1 MISTGA
7 RPAKGRRDGRL
18 VDDLPAMRRVVPH
31 LMPTRLDATV
41 YYPQYLEVERL
52 MSWLDDVN
60 LHRPAEQQI
69 RFFHVFLTA
78 LARLFHQRP
87 ELNRF
92 ISGRRTYE
100 HRDISFAFTVKKAL
114 TDEAD
119 EVQAQITF
127 TGLKTVDEVR
137 TMVDEALTRARN
149 HTRNES
155 DRLVSQLVR
164 LPGPVI
170 AAVARTAWALDSI
183 NRLPKILQDA
193 IPTYAS
199 AYLVNMGSLKA
210 EAPFHHLYRHGTAGV
225 FVSIGTVRPEPVVD
239 ESGAIVARRRVDV
252 VYTIDERV
260 TDGFYLVRSAHI
272 LQQMVDDP
280 DALLHPPAERVP
292 PGP

>member
-1 MISTGA
+1 M
-7 RPAKGRRDGRL
+7 
-18 VDDLPAMRRVVPH
+18 PH

-41 YYPQYLEVERL
+41 YYPQHLEVERL
-52 MSWLDDVN
+52 MTWLDEINRD
-60 LHRPAEQQI
+60 RPAGERI
-69 RFFHVFLTA
+69 GFFHVFLTA

-119 EVQAQITF
+119 EVQAHITF
-127 TGLKTVDEVR
+127 TGLETLDEVR
-137 TMVDEALTRARN
+137 TKVDEALNRARN

-164 LPGPVI
+164 LPGLVI
-170 AAVARTAWALDSI
+170 AAIARTAWALDSI
-183 NRLPKILQDA
+183 NRLPKMLEDA
-193 IPTYAS
+193 IPTFAS
-199 AYLVNMGSLKA
+199 AYLVNMGSLQA

-225 FVSIGTVRPEPVVD
+225 FVSIGTIGPEPVVD
-239 ESGAIVARRRVDV
+239 EAGAIVAKRRVDV

-260 TDGFYLVRSAHI
+260 TDGFYLVRSAQL
-272 LQQMVDDP
+272 LQRIVDDP
-280 DALLHPPAERVP
+280 AALLHPPTS
-292 PGP
+292 

>member
-1 MISTGA
+1 MIFTGA
-7 RPAKGRRDGRL
+7 RPFKGRRDGRL
-18 VDDLPAMRRVVPH
+18 VHDLPAVRRVVPH

-41 YYPQYLEVERL
+41 YYPQHMEVERL
-52 MSWLDDVN
+52 TSWLEEVN
-60 LHRPAEQQI
+60 RDRPPEERI

-92 ISGRRTYE
+92 VSGKRTYE
-100 HRDISFAFTVKKAL
+100 HREISFSFTVKKAL

-119 EVQAQITF
+119 EVQALITF
-127 TGLKTVDEVR
+127 TGLETVDEVR
-137 TMVDEALTRARN
+137 VKVDASLDRARN

-155 DRLVSQLVR
+155 DKLVSTLVR
-164 LPGPVI
+164 LPGPVVAGI
-170 AAVARTAWALDSI
+170 ARAAWMLDSI
-183 NRLPKILQDA
+183 NMLPRVLQDA

-199 AYLVNMGSLKA
+199 AYLVNMGSLQA

-225 FVSIGTVRPEPVVD
+225 FVAIGTISPEAVVD

-260 TDGFYLVRSAHI
+260 TDGFYLVRSAQL
-272 LQQMVDDP
+272 LQRMIDDP
-280 DALLHPPAERVP
+280 EALNSAL
-292 PGP
+292 